1 MSSRTAV
8 GGMTRLVQGKGE
20 DYKSSRAHLHGL
32 DQLRLLAALLIFVQH
47 TLSCS
52 GHDEWIDV
60 AGFRVGRVGTA
71 IFFMLSGFL
80 AATSRRPA
88 FEWFIDRLRFLLPT
102 FWIVT
107 GIGFV
112 LAAIGGRKEFDA
124 WQVVCQFSGFG
135 YFTHGERLINIA
147 TWFLSPLLVLYAAV
161 AVAKHK
167 SCRWLSLIVTLFLL
181 VTATLKDENYATLYC
196 HGAVFFLTYSVCTY
210 WPKLCRNM
218 TPMLPL
224 GLAFLSLI
232 QPEFRYGAVASIL
245 LTFAIKVQSP
255 NRIASTFSRIAYEW
269 FLTQGICLSLAMR
282 ITEMP
287 LLLGLIGAVL
297 SLFAAVSLKYASTSF
312 FKFISTRHEA
322 IAERLGHP
330 TLAENPMT

>member
-1 MSSRTAV
+1 MV
-8 GGMTRLVQGKGE
+8 VPGKGE
-20 DYKSSRAHLHGL
+20 DYKPSGTHLHGL

-52 GHDEWIDV
+52 GHDEWIDI
-60 AGFRVGRVGTA
+60 AGFRIGRIGTA

-88 FEWFIDRLRFLLPT
+88 FKWFIDRLRFLLPT
-102 FWIVT
+102 FWMVT

-147 TWFLSPLLVLYAAV
+147 PWFLSPLLLLYAAV

-167 SCRWLSLIVTLFLL
+167 SCRWLSLIATLFLL
-181 VTATLKDENYATLYC
+181 VTATLQDENYATLYC

-224 GLAFLSLI
+224 GLVVLSLI
-232 QPEFRYGAVASIL
+232 QPEFRYGAVASVL

-255 NRIASTFSRIAYEW
+255 IRIASSFSRIAYEW
-269 FLTQGICLSLAMR
+269 FLVHGICLSVAMR
-282 ITEMP
+282 ITEIP
-287 LLLGLIGAVL
+287 LLLGLIGIVL
-297 SLFAAVSLKYASTSF
+297 SLFVAVSLKYAFTSF
-312 FKFISTRHEA
+312 LKFIFTRREA
-322 IAERLGHP
+322 TAEGLRHL
-330 TLAENPMT
+330 TLAENTMT